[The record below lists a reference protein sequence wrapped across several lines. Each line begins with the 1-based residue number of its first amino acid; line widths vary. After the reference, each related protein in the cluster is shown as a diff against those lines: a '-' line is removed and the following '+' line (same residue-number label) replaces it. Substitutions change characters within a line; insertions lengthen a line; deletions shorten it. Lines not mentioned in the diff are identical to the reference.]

1 MIGAE
6 QVKLIAFDVDGT
18 LTDGTLVMGSG
29 GEAYKLFN
37 AHDDWRFLSPTAWA
51 MQSASSQGGLRR
63 S

>member
-29 GEAYKLFN
+29 GEAYKRMT
-37 AHDDWRFLSPTAWA
+37 DWRFLSPTAWA
-51 MQSASSQGGLRR
+51 MQSVSSRGGLRR